1 MVTIL
6 ARLLSTAKKKETS
19 IELHPLVENAYSFFH
34 SQSFLFDKVNLG
46 LNVLESLQSEQIFSV
61 TQTCDGKYLLI
72 SGFEILGF
80 SIENFDFRNRILIVY
95 DNLSDKEIE
104 EKAWSGVFKIL
115 LSSMQENQLEPF
127 RKSLNDSAPEFFL
140 QKIFLSKKLTQKK
153 LSGFSPISISGLKKQ
168 RKKVTSIA
176 PPQPLNDSDI
186 TQNNSETAQKSFLEN
201 LLEVVSNA
209 ANSFKK

>member
-1 MVTIL
+1 MVTVL

-61 TQTCDGKYLLI
+61 IRSDDKYLLI
-72 SGFEILGF
+72 SGFETLGF
-80 SIENFDFRNRILIVY
+80 SIESFDFRDRILIVY

-127 RKSLNDSAPEFFL
+127 RNSLNNSAPEFIIKKL
-140 QKIFLSKKLTQKK
+140 FLSKKLTQKS
-153 LSGFSPISISGLKKQ
+153 LSECTPISISGLKKQ
-168 RKKVTSIA
+168 KKRATSLILHQSQTDA
-176 PPQPLNDSDI
+176 D
-186 TQNNSETAQKSFLEN
+186 TTQKSLLEN
-201 LLEVVSNA
+201 IFEAILNVAKNH
-209 ANSFKK
+209 KK

>member
-1 MVTIL
+1 MVTVL

-61 TQTCDGKYLLI
+61 IRSDDKYLLI
-72 SGFEILGF
+72 SGFETLGF
-80 SIENFDFRNRILIVY
+80 SIESFDFRDRILIVY

-127 RKSLNDSAPEFFL
+127 RNSLNNSAPEFIIKNL
-140 QKIFLSKKLTQKK
+140 FLSKKLTQKS
-153 LSGFSPISISGLKKQ
+153 LSECTPISISGLKKQ
-168 RKKVTSIA
+168 KKIATSLILHQSQTDA
-176 PPQPLNDSDI
+176 D
-186 TQNNSETAQKSFLEN
+186 TTQKSLLEN
-201 LLEVVSNA
+201 IFEAILNVAKNH
-209 ANSFKK
+209 KK

>member
-1 MVTIL
+1 VVTVL

-61 TQTCDGKYLLI
+61 IRSDDKYLLI
-72 SGFEILGF
+72 SGFETLGF
-80 SIENFDFRNRILIVY
+80 SIESFDFRDRILIVY

-127 RKSLNDSAPEFFL
+127 RNSLNNSAPEFIIKNL
-140 QKIFLSKKLTQKK
+140 FLSKKLTQKS
-153 LSGFSPISISGLKKQ
+153 LSECTPISISGLKKQ
-168 RKKVTSIA
+168 KKRATSLILHQSQTDA
-176 PPQPLNDSDI
+176 D
-186 TQNNSETAQKSFLEN
+186 TTQKSLLEN
-201 LLEVVSNA
+201 IFEAILNVAKNH
-209 ANSFKK
+209 KK

>member
-1 MVTIL
+1 M

-61 TQTCDGKYLLI
+61 IRSDDKYLLI
-72 SGFEILGF
+72 SGFETLGF
-80 SIENFDFRNRILIVY
+80 SIESFDFRDRILIVY

-127 RKSLNDSAPEFFL
+127 RNSLNNSAPEFIIKKL
-140 QKIFLSKKLTQKK
+140 FLSKKLTQKS
-153 LSGFSPISISGLKKQ
+153 LSECTPISISGLKKQ
-168 RKKVTSIA
+168 KKRATSLILHQSQTDA
-176 PPQPLNDSDI
+176 D
-186 TQNNSETAQKSFLEN
+186 TTQKSLLEN
-201 LLEVVSNA
+201 IFEAILNVAKNH
-209 ANSFKK
+209 KK

>member
-1 MVTIL
+1 MVTVL

-61 TQTCDGKYLLI
+61 IRSDDKYLLI
-72 SGFEILGF
+72 SGFETLGF
-80 SIENFDFRNRILIVY
+80 SIESFDFRDRILIVY

-127 RKSLNDSAPEFFL
+127 RNSLNNSAPEFIIKNL
-140 QKIFLSKKLTQKK
+140 FLSKKLTQKS
-153 LSGFSPISISGLKKQ
+153 LSECTPISISGLKKQ
-168 RKKVTSIA
+168 KKRATSLILHQSQTDA
-176 PPQPLNDSDI
+176 D
-186 TQNNSETAQKSFLEN
+186 TTQKSLLEN
-201 LLEVVSNA
+201 IFEAILNVAKNH
-209 ANSFKK
+209 KK

>member
-61 TQTCDGKYLLI
+61 IRSDDKYLLI
-72 SGFEILGF
+72 SGFETLGF
-80 SIENFDFRNRILIVY
+80 SIESFDFRDRILIVY

-127 RKSLNDSAPEFFL
+127 RNSLNNSAPEFIIKNL
-140 QKIFLSKKLTQKK
+140 FLSKKLTQKS
-153 LSGFSPISISGLKKQ
+153 LSECTPISISGLKKQ
-168 RKKVTSIA
+168 KKRATSLILHQSQTDA
-176 PPQPLNDSDI
+176 D
-186 TQNNSETAQKSFLEN
+186 TTQKSLLEN
-201 LLEVVSNA
+201 IFEAILNVAKNH
-209 ANSFKK
+209 KK

>member
-1 MVTIL
+1 MVTVL

-61 TQTCDGKYLLI
+61 IRSDDKYLLI
-72 SGFEILGF
+72 SGFETLGF
-80 SIENFDFRNRILIVY
+80 SIESFDFRDRILIVY

-127 RKSLNDSAPEFFL
+127 RNSLNNSAPEFIIKNL
-140 QKIFLSKKLTQKK
+140 FLSKKLTQKS
-153 LSGFSPISISGLKKQ
+153 LSECTPISISGLKKQ
-168 RKKVTSIA
+168 KKRATSLILHQSQTDA
-176 PPQPLNDSDI
+176 D
-186 TQNNSETAQKSFLEN
+186 TTQKS
-201 LLEVVSNA
+201 LLGNIFEAILNVAKNH
-209 ANSFKK
+209 KK

>member
-1 MVTIL
+1 MTVL

-61 TQTCDGKYLLI
+61 IRSDDKYLLI
-72 SGFEILGF
+72 SGFETLGF
-80 SIENFDFRNRILIVY
+80 SIESFDFRDRILIVY

-127 RKSLNDSAPEFFL
+127 RNSLNNSAPEFIIKNL
-140 QKIFLSKKLTQKK
+140 FLSKKLTQKS
-153 LSGFSPISISGLKKQ
+153 LSECTPISISGLKKQ
-168 RKKVTSIA
+168 KKIATSLILHQSQTDA
-176 PPQPLNDSDI
+176 D
-186 TQNNSETAQKSFLEN
+186 TTQKSLLEN
-201 LLEVVSNA
+201 IFEAILNVAKNH
-209 ANSFKK
+209 KK

>member
-1 MVTIL
+1 MVTVL

-61 TQTCDGKYLLI
+61 IRSDDKYLLI
-72 SGFEILGF
+72 SGFETLGF
-80 SIENFDFRNRILIVY
+80 SIESFDFRDRILIVY

-127 RKSLNDSAPEFFL
+127 RNSLNNSAPEFIIKKL
-140 QKIFLSKKLTQKK
+140 FLSKKLTQKS
-153 LSGFSPISISGLKKQ
+153 LSECTPISISGLKKQ
-168 RKKVTSIA
+168 KKRATSLILHQSQTDA
-176 PPQPLNDSDI
+176 D
-186 TQNNSETAQKSFLEN
+186 TTQKSLLEN
-201 LLEVVSNA
+201 IFETILNVAKNH
-209 ANSFKK
+209 KK